1 MSGKLVNSKWQTF
14 WEIIE
19 SDKKP
24 NFEANWEKKSGFVI
38 EEVKKSTEEKIKSA
52 SLKMP
57 DDVLDYLKIQS
68 EENWISLS
76 DLVNRAIMDFI
87 KNQEDFINKSSIIN
101 SLKNNPIELEKFVL
115 SKIKKELPLTSWTEW
130 EIYKLEIQNKNY
142 VVIKKRY
149 SNMHKNEFELLKKAK
164 SIQEKI
170 SNWWNNIKIP
180 TPIWSFVKDDCEY
193 IMMEYIEWKT
203 LYTMT
208 LEKILQQDFVNYSK
222 QITDENKFKDYLS
235 TIIYFMK
242 WLEQD
247 FINNF
252 HDLSKEEIL
261 KNITNKHWNF
271 KNIDL
276 KNDSISEFVLLN
288 FYKFLYENHLISKN
302 PDLLNTKK
310 ENVFLVD
317 KYKTY
322 LDKWISV
329 FDYSKWEQ
337 IWKEISDFI
346 WKMHKEWFYHRDLW
360 WNPRNIMFKEL
371 LNWKYETYIIDFWKA
386 KETNWVDE
394 SIYED
399 NIAGWIFDKDEA
411 IISLI
416 WKLSWNKNNLK
427 LYDKENFSKEEKL
440 LKLWLEK
447 YKLDRNIFH
456 PFIKNIISSE
466 NKFWLKQVTKIIEKH
481 DVSLKKSSEEYLF
494 IELVDKIKN
503 PEKLKEAIKYS
514 NEVKNRLLWYMF
526 FMEDKDF
533 VILWEYINKL
543 EFENIKSKSK
553 KNWYKLFFLNL
564 YEDIKNIR

>member
-1 MSGKLVNSKWQTF
+1 MRGKLVNGKGQIF
-14 WEIIE
+14 GEIIE

-24 NFEANWEKKSGFVI
+24 DSEANWKKESGFVI
-38 EEVKKSTEEKIKSA
+38 EEVKKSTIENI

-57 DDVLDYLKIQS
+57 KDVLSYLKTQS
-68 EENWISLS
+68 EENGISFS
-76 DLVNRAIMDFI
+76 DLMNKAIMEFV

-115 SKIKKELPLTSWTEW
+115 SKIEKEIPLTSGTEG

-170 SNWWNNIKIP
+170 SASGNNIKIP
-180 TPIWSFVKDDCEY
+180 IPIGSFVKDNCEY
-193 IMMEYIEWKT
+193 IMMEYIEGKT

-222 QITDENKFKDYLS
+222 QIIDENKFKDYLS

-242 WLEQD
+242 GLEQD

-261 KNITNKHWNF
+261 KNITNKHGNF

-276 KNDSISEFVLLN
+276 KNDSISEFVLLH
-288 FYKFLYENHLISKN
+288 FYKFLYDNRLISKN

-322 LDKWISV
+322 LDKGISV
-329 FDYSKWEQ
+329 FDNSKGEQ
-337 IWKEISDFI
+337 IRKEISDFI
-346 WKMHKEWFYHRDLW
+346 GKMHKEGFYHRDLGG
-360 WNPRNIMFKEL
+360 NPRNIMFKEL
-371 LNWKYETYIIDFWKA
+371 LNGKYEIYIIDFGKA
-386 KETNWVDE
+386 KETNGVDE
-394 SIYED
+394 SVYED
-399 NIAGWIFDKDEA
+399 NIAGGIFDKDEA

-416 WKLSWNKNNLK
+416 GKLSGNKNNLK
-427 LYDKENFSKEEKL
+427 LYDKETFSKEESLVKL
-440 LKLWLEK
+440 GIEK
-447 YKLDRNIFH
+447 YKLNKSTFS

-466 NKFWLKQVTKIIEKH
+466 NKFGLKQVTNIIEKH

-494 IELVDKIKN
+494 LEGVDKIKN
-503 PEKLKEAIKYS
+503 TEKLKEAIKDS
-514 NEVKNRLLWYMF
+514 NKLKNRLLGYMF
-526 FMEDKDF
+526 FMEDTDF
-533 VILWEYINKL
+533 ISLGEYINKL
-543 EFENIKSKSK
+543 KFENIKSKSK
-553 KNWYKLFFLNL
+553 INGYKKFFIEL
-564 YEDIKNIR
+564 YEDIKKIRNQK